1 MTRSLALPGG
11 PAVRAWVL
19 GTAVLVT
26 AACGDSTSPQ
36 PGGGGDVSLS
46 VGQFGLYTDTL
57 IYGALRFPAAGS
69 GGAQYLIV
77 AQSATGTGGI
87 TTAFSL
93 SGAAGAAGASGVAA
107 SVALAAPPAG
117 GEPSLALRFHDALR
131 AREARLAA
139 EARALGVGA
148 AAPVAR
154 VAAAPPVV
162 GSSRT
167 FKVCGDIDCAT
178 LKNVVATARWVGT
191 HAAIFV
197 DDSAPAGGFTLLNLQ
212 QMGQQFDADLYPINR
227 QSFGAESDIDNN
239 GVVIILLTPKVNALV
254 GRPQCEDSFITGFFF
269 GADLLPSIRSSY
281 NNGEVFY
288 GFVPD
293 PGGLVS
299 CTYSVS
305 LVRRLIPVT
314 FIHEFQHMI
323 SFNQHVLVRGGD
335 TEVLWLNEALS
346 HLAEELGGR
355 YYDSLGIDTTASR
368 FYIGNLYNAF
378 QYLKDPLASP
388 VVTETPPGELTERG
402 AVWLFV
408 RYLVDRFGSQTSR
421 DLVNTSSLGAANVAA
436 VTGTP
441 FARLLGHWALAV
453 YATDYPGFTAPAE
466 LRYDSWRFRT
476 TFADLHA
483 QAPSDFDR
491 VYPLVPFSGT
501 GGMVSVTGTLKSG
514 SGAYVLATQ
523 APDGPGFELTL
534 SPAAG
539 GIFPSAAAAQVAV
552 VRLR

>member
-1 MTRSLALPGG
+1 MTVSS
-11 PAVRAWVL
+11 RAWAL
-19 GTAVLVT
+19 GMAALVA
-26 AACGDSTSPQ
+26 AACGDSTAP
-36 PGGGGDVSLS
+36 PAGGGDVSLA
-46 VGQFGLYTDTL
+46 VGQFALYTGTQ
-57 IYGALRFPAAGS
+57 IAGALRFPAAGS
-69 GGAQYLIV
+69 SGAQYLIV
-77 AQSATGTGGI
+77 AQSATGTSGI

-93 SGAAGAAGASGVAA
+93 LGAASAAGASVSA
-107 SVALAAPPAG
+107 ALAPPPAG
-117 GEPSLALRFHDALR
+117 REPSPALRFHDGLR

-139 EARALGVGA
+139 EARALGFRA
-148 AAPVAR
+148 AAPAAR

-162 GSSRT
+162 GFSRP
-167 FKVCGDIDCAT
+167 FKVCGDLDCAA

-197 DDSAPAGGFTLLNLQ
+197 DDSAPVGGLTGSDLL
-212 QMGQQFDADLYPINR
+212 QMGQQFDGDLYPIDR
-227 QSFGAESDIDNN
+227 QNFGAESDIDNN
-239 GVVIILLTPKVNALV
+239 AVVIILLTPKVNALV
-254 GRPQCEDSFITGFFF
+254 GRPQCEDSYVTGFFY
-269 GADLLPSIRSSY
+269 GADLLPSIRSTY

-299 CTYSVS
+299 CPYSVS

-323 SFNQHVLVRGGD
+323 SFNQHTLVRGGGA
-335 TEVLWLNEALS
+335 EVLWLNEALS

-368 FYIGNLYNAF
+368 FFIGNLYNAF
-378 QYLKDPLASP
+378 KYLRDPLASA
-388 VVTETPPGELTERG
+388 VVAATGPGELAERG

-436 VTGTP
+436 VTGTA
-441 FARLLGHWALAV
+441 FANLLGHWALAV
-453 YATDYPGFTAPAE
+453 YASDYPGFTAPAE
-466 LRYDSWRFRT
+466 LRYASWHFRT
-476 TFADLHA
+476 TFADLNA

-491 VYPLVPFSGT
+491 VFPLVPFSGT
-501 GGMVSVTGTLKSG
+501 GGAVSVTGTLRSG
-514 SGAYVLATQ
+514 SGAFALATQ
-523 APDGPGFELTL
+523 APDGRSFELDF
-534 SPAAG
+534 SPTTG
-539 GIFPSAAAAQVAV
+539 GIFPLAAGAQIAV